1 MAHIELLEEKLEA
14 VANLPHEGPVVM
26 LNLLRFKGEV
36 GRASFA
42 KYMEHGRP
50 LGEKVGI
57 RFMYAGA
64 GQVSVIGPEQ
74 WDLVVLAE
82 YPNRAAFLSL
92 VQSAEYKTI
101 VHYRNEALED
111 SHLIVTT
118 TESM

>member
-26 LNLLRFKGEV
+26 LNLLRFKGEA
-36 GRASFA
+36 GRASFE
-42 KYMEHGRP
+42 KYMEHARP
-50 LGEKVGI
+50 LGEKVGV
-57 RFMYAGA
+57 RLMYAGA

-92 VQSAEYKTI
+92 VQSAEYKVI

-111 SHLIVTT
+111 SRLILTT
-118 TESM
+118 ALSM

>member
-1 MAHIELLEEKLEA
+1 MAHIEFVEDKLEE
-14 VANLPHEGPVVM
+14 VAQLQHDGPVVM
-26 LNLLRFKGEV
+26 LNLPRFKGEA
-36 GRASFA
+36 GRASFEQ
-42 KYMEHGRP
+42 YMEHGRP

-64 GQVSVIGPEQ
+64 GRVSVIGPEH

-92 VQSAEYKTI
+92 VQSAEYKAI

-111 SHLIVTT
+111 SRLILTT
-118 TESM
+118 ALPM